1 MKLTNCIIT
10 DNGISTVI
18 EGRPYSVG
26 KDHLKYKEILKT
38 LKSKDG
44 DKFIELYLLGS
55 KSVKIKESSGFKVSS
70 SLVVGYENITW
81 NGTEIRNSIV
91 EKILRLQKEGQDVGP
106 ISLFL
111 EKTLSLSKENAEA
124 LFLFVESKGLPISE
138 DGDLLAWKV
147 VNSNYKDKHTG
158 KVDNSV
164 GVTVPEIPRSL
175 CDSSRENPCSLGYHV
190 GNLAYSGPQGT
201 FQGSGD
207 KTVIV
212 KFNPSNV
219 VSVPSDVRQ
228 NKIRVTQYTV
238 VEDYKPENMV
248 KMEQVTRNLTIES
261 LKHGDKVVFITK
273 DGRRKPKEVVLKFEG
288 VSKRSKCTSFYG
300 RILKGSTYGIPGQS
314 ASFVI
319 SNISNLKKVEN
330 EEV

>member
-1 MKLTNCIIT
+1 MKLTNCIVT

-44 DKFIELYLLGS
+44 DKFLELYS
-55 KSVKIKESSGFKVSS
+55 TTAKVPQIKQAHGFKVSS
-70 SLVVGYENITW
+70 LLVVGYENVTW
-81 NGTEIRNSIV
+81 NGAEIRNSIV
-91 EKILRLQKEGQDVGP
+91 EKILRLQSEGQDVGP
-106 ISLFL
+106 ISRFL

-147 VNSNYKDKHTG
+147 VDSEYKDKHTHS
-158 KVDNSV
+158 VDNKV

-175 CDSSRENPCSLGYHV
+175 CDSSRDNPCSLGYHI
-190 GNLAYSGPQGT
+190 GNLAYSGPTGS
-201 FQGSGD
+201 FQGGGD
-207 KTVIV
+207 KTIIV
-212 KFNPSNV
+212 KFNPGNV

-228 NKIRVTQYTV
+228 NKIRVTQYSV
-238 VEDYKPENMV
+238 IEDYKPENMV
-248 KMEQVTRNLTIES
+248 KMEKVTRNLTIEG
-261 LKHGDKVVFITK
+261 LRHGDKVQFLTK

-288 VSKRSKCTSFYG
+288 VSKRSKGTSFYG
-300 RILKGSTYGIPGQS
+300 RILKDSSFGTPGSS

-319 SNISNLKKVEN
+319 ADISNLKKV
-330 EEV
+330 